1 MKDKIENMTAWNIA
15 VLKWKEGYNMA
26 YVLTNGS
33 HYIKMTDT
41 GAVTKTDNI
50 KEARVYLT
58 TEKAKERM
66 RKAPRKTK
74 GYYILDI
81 GTHSKYYVAKGR
93 IKFPKEVR
101 EMLYHNA
108 DGRCV
113 LCGRKILYDDV
124 SLDHVIPLAMG
135 GADDIS
141 NVQITCRACNLFK
154 GSVLPS
160 DFVDRVTEIFLYQME
175 KKQGSNFMWKIVHRL
190 LLKML

>member
-1 MKDKIENMTAWNIA
+1 
-15 VLKWKEGYNMA
+15 
-26 YVLTNGS
+26 
-33 HYIKMTDT
+33 MTDT

-58 TEKAKERM
+58 MDKARERM
-66 RKAPRKTK
+66 RKAPGKTK
-74 GYYILDI
+74 GYYIMDI
-81 GTHSKYYVAKGR
+81 GTYSKYNIYPNGR

-135 GADDIS
+135 GADDIR
-141 NVQITCRACNLFK
+141 NIQVTCRACNQFK
-154 GSVLPS
+154 GSVLPD
-160 DFVDRVTEIFLYQME
+160 DFIERITEIFLYQTE
-175 KKQGSNFMWKIVHRL
+175 KKHGSNLMWKIVHKL
-190 LLKML
+190 LMKML